1 MPPPENLLLSE
12 AQTSPK
18 SVMKIFIYSHSLN
31 FYKIKRE
38 VLDRM
43 RKITFLIAICIIT
56 SLSLPL
62 ITAENTANNIEPEF
76 EIGLY
81 PGIGFGLNFHG
92 FEISVKN
99 IGDSTAH
106 NVTLT
111 DLSIEGN
118 VIYNNRVTEW
128 HRDIEPGTTL
138 LGYPNNLFIGLGRF
152 TVTMTVTCDEGINDT
167 GSGNGYMFGPFIF
180 VP

>member
-1 MPPPENLLLSE
+1 
-12 AQTSPK
+12 
-18 SVMKIFIYSHSLN
+18 MKIFIYTHSLN
-31 FYKIKRE
+31 FCKIKKE

-43 RKITFLIAICIIT
+43 RKIIFLIATCIIT

-62 ITAENTANNIEPEF
+62 IIAGNTVYNTGPEF

-81 PGIGFGLNFHG
+81 PGIGCGLTFQG

-111 DLSIEGN
+111 NLSIEGN
-118 VIYNNRVTEW
+118 VIYNNRVTRW
-128 HRDIEPGTTL
+128 YRDIEPGTTL
-138 LGYPNNLFIGLGRF
+138 LGCPHNLFIGMGRF
-152 TVTMTVTCDEGINDT
+152 TATMTVTCDEGITGT
-167 GSGNGYMFGPFIF
+167 GSGNGFIFGPFIF

>member
-1 MPPPENLLLSE
+1 M
-12 AQTSPK
+12 
-18 SVMKIFIYSHSLN
+18 MKIFIYTHSLN
-31 FYKIKRE
+31 FFKIKRE
-38 VLDRM
+38 VLNRM
-43 RKITFLIAICIIT
+43 RKITFLIATCIIT

-62 ITAENTANNIEPEF
+62 VTAENTANNTGPEF
-76 EIGLY
+76 EVGIY

-111 DLSIEGN
+111 NLSIEGN
-118 VIYNNRVTEW
+118 VLYNNRVTGW
-128 HRDIEPGTTL
+128 HRDIDPGVTM
-138 LGYPNNLFIGLGRF
+138 LGYPNNLFLGLGRF
-152 TVTMTVTCDEGINDT
+152 TATMTVTCDEGITGT
-167 GSGNGYMFGPFIF
+167 GSGNGFIFGPFII